1 MSKGTPTLVAQD
13 VVKKYVQGDADVPV
27 LLGVDLKIEP
37 GERVAIVG
45 RSGSGKSCLLHI
57 LAGLE
62 SLDTGMVTVHGHDM
76 VNADSDQ
83 RARLRRQYLG
93 FVYQQ
98 HHLLPEFSALENVAI
113 PQRLNGVGAED
124 AETNSRQLLE
134 RVELSHRLDHLP
146 QAMSGGERQRVAV
159 ARALAHRPRLVL
171 ADEPTGNLDEMSS
184 HHLMRMLVDLSEE
197 QGTGFLI
204 VTHDLAL
211 LSYFDRVLTLQNGRL
226 SSDS

>member
-1 MSKGTPTLVAQD
+1 
-13 VVKKYVQGDADVPV
+13 
-27 LLGVDLKIEP
+27 
-37 GERVAIVG
+37 
-45 RSGSGKSCLLHI
+45 
-57 LAGLE
+57 
-62 SLDTGMVTVHGHDM
+62 MVTVHGHDM